1 MMLKNLI
8 LNYLIKVKY
17 KTQTTESKIQMLIL
31 WQIRNVLTGHQPS
44 LGIFIV
50 NGVNGVNGVV
60 IGFMLLFCL
69 CCG

>member
-1 MMLKNLI
+1 LI

-17 KTQTTESKIQMLIL
+17 KTKTTESKIQMLIL
-31 WQIRNVLTGHQPS
+31 WQIKNVLTGHQPS

-50 NGVNGVNGVV
+50 NGVV

-69 CCG
+69 CCGWCC